1 MNFQYLL
8 SGVTPGHG
16 EMQLHAVNVPVSIS
30 GMDVSPGEIIHMD
43 EHGACK
49 FPAQHLRAV
58 HDNVATLL
66 AEEAKQQARMRKAKS
81 AAELRAIFAGHAY
94 GDEDKDGKR
103 KAGKKKKK

>member
-58 HDNVATLL
+58 HDNVAALL

-81 AAELRAIFAGHAY
+81 AAELRAIFAGHTY

>member
-1 MNFQYLL
+1 
-8 SGVTPGHG
+8 
-16 EMQLHAVNVPVSIS
+16 MQLHAVNVPVSIS

-94 GDEDKDGKR
+94 GDEDEDKDGRR
-103 KAGKKKKK
+103 KAAKKKKK